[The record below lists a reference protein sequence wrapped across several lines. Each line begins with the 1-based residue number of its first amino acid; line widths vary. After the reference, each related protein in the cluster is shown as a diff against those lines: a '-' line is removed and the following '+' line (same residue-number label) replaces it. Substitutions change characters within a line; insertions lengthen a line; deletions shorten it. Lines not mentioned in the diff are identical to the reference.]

1 MNSGK
6 VLPNFRKWCED
17 VIGLDIGD
25 QTPVNEMHVPD
36 PPNVNEAFNE
46 EVKNHCAVVTTD
58 DAERIFHSH
67 GHSLQEIY
75 ALRHGRLDRVVDTVV
90 YPRNHEDV
98 EHIVRLASQHNVV
111 IIPYGGGTNVT
122 HALLLQNE
130 ETRTI
135 VSIDMSKMN
144 HVKMVDRENM
154 VALVEAGVGGK
165 DLEREL
171 ERYGVGAGME
181 PDSYEF
187 STLGGWIS
195 TRASGMKKNRYGNIE
210 DIVITLKVVTPQ
222 GTWVRPRS
230 APRISTGPELN

>member
-1 MNSGK
+1 
-6 VLPNFRKWCED
+6 
-17 VIGLDIGD
+17 
-25 QTPVNEMHVPD
+25 
-36 PPNVNEAFNE
+36 
-46 EVKNHCAVVTTD
+46 
-58 DAERIFHSH
+58 
-67 GHSLQEIY
+67 
-75 ALRHGRLDRVVDTVV
+75 LRHGRLARVVDTVV
-90 YPRNHEDV
+90 YPRNHDDV

-111 IIPYGGGTNVT
+111 LMPYGGGTNVT
-122 HALLLQNE
+122 HALLLPNE
-130 ETRTI
+130 ETRPI
-135 VSIDMSKMN
+135 VSIDMAKMN

-154 VALVEAGVGGK
+154 VALVEAGIGGK

-171 ERYGVGAGME
+171 ERYGVGAGHE

-222 GTWVRPRS
+222 GTWVRPCS